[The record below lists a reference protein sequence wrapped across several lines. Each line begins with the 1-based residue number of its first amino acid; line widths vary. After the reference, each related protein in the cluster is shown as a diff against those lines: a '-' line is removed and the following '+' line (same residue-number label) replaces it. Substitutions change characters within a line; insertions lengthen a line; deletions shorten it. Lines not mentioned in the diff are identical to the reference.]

1 MLATSC
7 PFVKDAARGHARR
20 PHKERPTDYGCEV
33 SADAAP
39 STAPR
44 RGEGRQALL
53 AAIVRLVAREGLDG
67 LTFRA
72 VASEAGVT
80 HGLASYHF
88 RSRDAM
94 VAEALA
100 WETERS
106 IRLSELE
113 PSTGRIEDLASELP
127 SLIARDPDGA
137 AFQFAMAL
145 EARNRPEL
153 RNQVRLLYDHYVAVV
168 GRSLTRGGIEADETL
183 ARVVFAAIDG
193 LVLQQLIYGDEEM
206 ARAALE
212 RLRDLLTQVQDHV
225 VASPDR
231 PPEDP
236 STRRSGHD

>member
-1 MLATSC
+1 MLAPSC
-7 PFVKDAARGHARR
+7 PFVKDEQSGRHVTRTEASN
-20 PHKERPTDYGCEV
+20 DYGCGV
-33 SADAAP
+33 SADPAP
-39 STAPR
+39 SPAPR

-72 VASEAGVT
+72 VATEARVT

-88 RSRDAM
+88 RSRDTM

-145 EARNRPEL
+145 EGRNRPEL
-153 RNQVRLLYDHYVAVV
+153 RDQVQFLYDHYVAVV
-168 GRSLTRGGIEADETL
+168 RRSLTRGGIEANETL

-193 LVLQQLIYGDEEM
+193 LVLQQLIYGDEEI
-206 ARAALE
+206 AQALLE
-212 RLRDLLTQVQDHV
+212 SLRDLLTRVQDHV
-225 VASPDR
+225 AASPDR
-231 PPEDP
+231 RPEDP
-236 STRRSGHD
+236 STPRSGHD